1 MQAIVYHGPRD
12 IRLGEQP
19 DPKLR
24 EPDDVVVRVT
34 RTAICGSDL
43 HVVHGLPI
51 PDRGFAL
58 GHEFVG
64 IVEEVGPAVRR
75 FRKGDR
81 VLASCTTGCGRCVP
95 CRRGLY
101 SACDATTAGG
111 ASNLFGFSCALP
123 GGQAEAVRVPYAD
136 ANLLALPTDLDDE
149 RVLFLSDILPTGYMG
164 AELAEVGPGD
174 VVVVLGCG
182 PVGVFAQR
190 CAELRGAS
198 RILAVDLDD
207 GRLARAR
214 ARGYE
219 TLNPSRDDLV
229 ARVQDATGG
238 RGADAV
244 IEAVGRPELV
254 AQALELARHG
264 GRVSFVGVI
273 VEPAP
278 FFLGL
283 LLMKNLSLRGGIVSP
298 QVHWPKLLPLIEA
311 GRLDPTEII
320 THRLPLAEGVRGYE
334 LFDKHED
341 GALKV
346 VLQP

>member
-1 MQAIVYHGPRD
+1 MKGIAYHGPGD
-12 IRLGEQP
+12 IRFDTLA
-19 DPKLR
+19 DPALR
-24 EPDDVVVRVT
+24 APDDVVVRVT

-43 HVVHGLPI
+43 HVVHGMPL

-64 IVEEVGPAVRR
+64 VVEDAGAGVRR

-81 VLASCTTGCGRCVP
+81 VVASCTTGCARCVP
-95 CRRGLY
+95 CRRGLF
-101 SACDATTAGG
+101 SACESTTAGG
-111 ASNLFGFSCALP
+111 ASNLFGFSCGLP

-136 ANLLALPTDLDDE
+136 ANLLAVPTDLDDE
-149 RVLFLSDILPTGYMG
+149 HILFLSDILPTGHMG

-174 VVVVLGCG
+174 TVVVLGCG

-198 RILAVDLDD
+198 RIVAVDLDD
-207 GRLARAR
+207 ARLARAR

-219 TLNPSRDDLV
+219 TVDPGREDLT
-229 ARVQDATGG
+229 ARVLDATHG

-254 AQALELARHG
+254 AKALELARHG

-273 VEPAP
+273 LEPAP

-283 LLMKNLSLRGGIVSP
+283 LLLKNLTLRAGIVSP
-298 QVHWPKLLPLIEA
+298 QAHWPKLLPLIEA

-320 THRLPLAEGVRGYE
+320 SHRLPLAEGVRGYE

-346 VLQP
+346 VLRV

>member
-1 MQAIVYHGPRD
+1 MKGIAYHGPGD
-12 IRLGEQP
+12 IRLDTLA
-19 DPKLR
+19 DPGLR

-43 HVVHGLPI
+43 HVVHGLPV

-64 IVEEVGPAVRR
+64 VVEDAGAGVRR

-81 VLASCTTGCGRCVP
+81 VLASCTTGCGRCTA
-95 CRRGLY
+95 CRRGLF
-101 SACDATTAGG
+101 SACEATTAGG
-111 ASNLFGFSCALP
+111 ASNLFGFSCGLP

-136 ANLLALPTDLDDE
+136 ANLLAVPTDLDDE
-149 RVLFLSDILPTGYMG
+149 RILFLSDILPTGHMG

-207 GRLARAR
+207 ARLARAR

-219 TLNPSRDDLV
+219 TVHPGREDLG
-229 ARVQDATGG
+229 ARVQELTHG

-254 AQALELARHG
+254 AKALELARHG
-264 GRVSFVGVI
+264 GRVSFVGV
-273 VEPAP
+273 VLEPAP

-283 LLMKNLSLRGGIVSP
+283 LLMKNLTLRAGIVSP
-298 QVHWPKLLPLIEA
+298 QAHWPKLLPLIES

-320 THRLPLAEGVRGYE
+320 SHRLPLAEGVRGYE

-346 VLQP
+346 VLRP